1 MKVVKV
7 ISTKFSDAKIMLTK
21 LLKSGK
27 SDVQEV
33 KTSSLPGIDSVPLK
47 DLIALYETS
56 DVNGEN
62 FVIGF
67 LVANRK
73 AEPGEVR
80 LFSLDDNNTEK
91 IYLWLKKDGTIHF
104 GGDSGNL
111 TRYQELET
119 AFNDLQDKYNDLAQ
133 KWTTFTSSYIPGGPT
148 VVGSPPTLA
157 GQGAQQSMGD
167 ITGAKI
173 DELKT
178 L

>member
-33 KTSSLPGIDSVPLK
+33 KTASLPGIDSVPLK

-56 DVNGEN
+56 EVNGEN

-67 LVANRK
+67 LVSNRK

-80 LFSLDDNNTEK
+80 LFSLDDNNAEK
-91 IYLWLKKDGTIHF
+91 IYIWLKKDGTIHF

-111 TRYQELET
+111 TRYQDLET
-119 AFNDLQDKYNDLAQ
+119 AFNDLKAAHNDLVAAFNAHMHA
-133 KWTTFTSSYIPGGPT
+133 TAGTGPP
-148 VVGSPPTLA
+148 SPPTPGA
-157 GQGAQQSMGD
+157 GIPAQPSTAD